1 MQCYYDLLEVE
12 RNADDDI
19 IKKNY
24 RKLALKYHPDKN
36 INNEEE
42 AKKKFQLIQ
51 QAYEVLSDPQE
62 RAWYD
67 KHRDQILKG
76 RQSNYEDESLD
87 VYQYF
92 NSSCYKGFND
102 EKEGFYTVYRI
113 VFEKIAAEDSEYH
126 LEEEDFM
133 NIPMFG
139 NSSSTFDDV
148 IKFYGHW
155 ESYSTKKSYSWLFT
169 HDVNEIR
176 DRRVL
181 KLIDKEHKKIQ
192 QKARK
197 ERNEEV
203 RSLVLFVKKRDKRMA
218 EYRKMLEEK
227 AAHNRLKS
235 QQNRLEQIR
244 KRTDE
249 IREQQRNSKV
259 HKDQQ
264 DQLKKLE
271 EEYLNQFSDDDYT
284 DEEDDDGELDET
296 EDIENGMD
304 DCQLDSDEYE
314 EEYDEEL
321 YCVACN
327 KSFKN
332 LGAKSNHDAS
342 KKHKQNIEKLKKEMA
357 SEEANYQ
364 KAVNGSNGE
373 EISADEEEPEEVPT
387 TSKSKEKKSKKKKA
401 KKFQTFEEPAK
412 SESEHD
418 DVKEEA
424 VQEEPLELLNKSDS
438 DDDDWSSNKKG
449 KKVKSKPKKDK
460 MEKKESKKEVKEL
473 VETPQNDVK
482 SDPIEPTDDIHRCAT
497 CKQVFQSKNKL
508 FTHLKSTGHS
518 VHLGEVKHKLA
529 EKVGSKKKK

>member
-1 MQCYYDLLEVE
+1 MKCCLIHKKGLGKCLCYVNYQILIDVQ
-12 RNADDDI
+12 I
-19 IKKNY
+19 I
-24 RKLALKYHPDKN
+24 R
-36 INNEEE
+36 
-42 AKKKFQLIQ
+42 
-51 QAYEVLSDPQE
+51 
-62 RAWYD
+62 YD

-102 EKEGFYTVYRI
+102 DKDGFYTVYRI

-126 LEEEDFM
+126 LEEDDFL

-139 NSSSTFDDV
+139 SSSSSFDDV

-155 ESYSTKKSYSWLFT
+155 ESYSTKKSYSWLYT

-227 AAHNRLKS
+227 AAFNRLKS
-235 QQNRLEQIR
+235 QQNRLDQISKR
-244 KRTDE
+244 KDE

-271 EEYLNQFSDDDYT
+271 DEYLNQFSDSDYS
-284 DEEDDDGELDET
+284 DEDSQDADEID
-296 EDIENGMD
+296 DIENGIN
-304 DCQLDSDEYE
+304 DCQVNSDEVE
-314 EEYDEEL
+314 DEYDEEL

-327 KSFKN
+327 KRFKN

-342 KKHKQNIEKLKKEMA
+342 KKHKQNIEKLKKEMQ
-357 SEEANYQ
+357 SEEADYK
-364 KAVNGSNGE
+364 KAVNGSKDE
-373 EISADEEEPEEVPT
+373 EISADESEEVAT
-387 TSKSKEKKSKKKKA
+387 TSKSKGKKSKKKKA
-401 KKFQTFEEPAK
+401 KKFQNFEESVK
-412 SESEHD
+412 SESDHD
-418 DVKEEA
+418 DVKEEV
-424 VQEEPLELLNKSDS
+424 VQEEPIELLNKSDS

-449 KKVKSKPKKDK
+449 KKVKSKGKKEK
-460 MEKKESKKEVKEL
+460 VEKKESKKEIKEL
-473 VETPQNDVK
+473 VEELQSEIKT
-482 SDPIEPTDDIHRCAT
+482 DPIEPADNVHRCAT
-497 CKQVFQSKNKL
+497 CKQVYQSKNKL

-518 VHLGEVKHKLA
+518 VYLGELKNKPA
-529 EKVGSKKKK
+529 EKVGLKKKK

>member
-1 MQCYYDLLEVE
+1 MQCYYELLEVE
-12 RNADDDI
+12 RNSDDDT

-24 RKLALKYHPDKN
+24 RKLALRFHPDKN
-36 INNEEE
+36 IDNEDE

-102 EKEGFYTVYRI
+102 SKEGFYTVYRI

-126 LEEEDFM
+126 LEEDDFL

-139 NSSSTFDDV
+139 NSSSSFDDV

-197 ERNEEV
+197 ERNDEV
-203 RSLVLFVKKRDKRMA
+203 KSLVLFVKKRDKRMA

-235 QQNRLEQIR
+235 QQNRLDQIR

-271 EEYLNQFSDDDYT
+271 EEYLNQFSDSEYSDDENEQ
-284 DEEDDDGELDET
+284 DLDDVEG
-296 EDIENGMD
+296 IEND
-304 DCQLDSDEYE
+304 IDECQLNSDEFE
-314 EEYDEEL
+314 EEFDEEL
-321 YCVACN
+321 YCIACN

-332 LGAKSNHDAS
+332 EGAKSNHDAS
-342 KKHKQNIEKLKKEMA
+342 KKHKQNVEKLKKEMN
-357 SEEANYQ
+357 SEEESYQ
-364 KAVNGSNGE
+364 KAVNGSKDSEVSDDEAE
-373 EISADEEEPEEVPT
+373 EAAT
-387 TSKSKEKKSKKKKA
+387 TSKSKSKKSKKKKA
-401 KKFQTFEEPAK
+401 KKFQNVEEPVK

-418 DVKEEA
+418 DIQVEA
-424 VQEEPLELLNKSDS
+424 VQENPEPIELLNKSDS
-438 DDDDWSSNKKG
+438 DDDDWSSNKKS
-449 KKVKSKPKKDK
+449 KKVKSKSKK
-460 MEKKESKKEVKEL
+460 EKKEPKKEVKEL
-473 VETPQNDVK
+473 VVEPQKDLK
-482 SDPIEPTDDIHRCAT
+482 TDPIEPEDIIYRCAT